1 MSRFQHTVHYPTAP
15 GQIYFYKV
23 DAPYGCF
30 SNFSPHSILV
40 PSGCPNELAGVKWAT
55 VEHYYQAHKFL
66 GTKCEHLMAE
76 IQSASS
82 PELAA
87 KIGRNPAYQMCLDW
101 DLRKCDVMYRAV
113 WQKFSTHLEIQQ
125 VLLDTLD
132 AEIIEDSP
140 VDRFWGCGIDRTGLN
155 HLGRILMRI
164 RAELR
169 NPPEPTPPY
178 GHPSWE
184 GI

>member
-1 MSRFQHTVHYPTAP
+1 MSRFQHTVHYPAAP

-30 SNFSPHSILV
+30 SNFSPHSIV
-40 PSGCPNELAGVKWAT
+40 MPTGSANELAGVEWAT

-76 IQSASS
+76 IQSAPS

-87 KIGRNPAYQMCLDW
+87 KIGRDPVYQMCPDW
-101 DLRKCDVMYRAV
+101 DLTKCGVMYRAV
-113 WQKFSTHLEIQQ
+113 LQKFTTHAEIQQ

-140 VDRFWGCGIDRTGLN
+140 VDRFWGCGIDRSGLN
-155 HLGRILMRI
+155 HLGRILMRV
-164 RAELR
+164 RAEIR
-169 NPPEPTPPY
+169 NPPHPSGTPP
-178 GHPSWE
+178 GRGFSS
-184 GI
+184 

>member
-1 MSRFQHTVHYPTAP
+1 MSRFQHTVHDPAAP

-30 SNFSPHSILV
+30 SNFSPHAI
-40 PSGCPNELAGVKWAT
+40 ELAGAKWAT

-76 IQSASS
+76 IQAAPS

-87 KIGRNPAYQMCLDW
+87 KIGRNPVYQMCPKW
-101 DLRKCDVMYRAV
+101 DLNKCDVMYRAV
-113 WQKFSTHLEIQQ
+113 LQKFSTHSEIQQ

-140 VDRFWGCGIDRTGLN
+140 VDRFWGCGVDRTGLN
-155 HLGRILMRI
+155 HLGRILMRVRGEI
-164 RAELR
+164 R
-169 NPPEPTPPY
+169 NPEPTPPY
-178 GHPSWE
+178 GHPSVREASASAEE

>member
-1 MSRFQHTVHYPTAP
+1 MSRLQHTVHDPAAP

-30 SNFSPHSILV
+30 SNFSPHSI
-40 PSGCPNELAGVKWAT
+40 ELAGVKWAT

-76 IQSASS
+76 IQAAPS

-87 KIGRNPAYQMCLDW
+87 KIGRDPVYQMCPNW
-101 DLRKCDVMYRAV
+101 DLTKCDVMYRAV
-113 WQKFSTHLEIQQ
+113 LQKFSTHSEIEQ

-140 VDRFWGCGIDRTGLN
+140 VDYFWGCGIDRTGLN
-155 HLGRILMRI
+155 HLGRILMRV

-169 NPPEPTPPY
+169 HRNPPHPNCTPPWR
-178 GHPSWE
+178 GFSS
-184 GI
+184 